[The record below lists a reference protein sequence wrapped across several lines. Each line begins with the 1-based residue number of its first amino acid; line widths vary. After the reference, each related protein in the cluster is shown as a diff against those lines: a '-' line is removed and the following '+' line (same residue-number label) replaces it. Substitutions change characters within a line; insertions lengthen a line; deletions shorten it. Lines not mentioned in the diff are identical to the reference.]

1 MVVEVIMMGTI
12 FNIQR
17 FCVNDGPG
25 IRTTV
30 FLKGCPLRCTWC
42 HNPESKEKRPQI
54 MLDSS
59 RCVSCGRC
67 ADVCRNHEIVAA
79 RHIFARENCSACGN
93 CVDVCLA
100 SALEKTGYEKGS
112 DEIVEEVLKDIAF
125 YKKSGGGMTLSG
137 GEPMAQLDF
146 TLEILKKA
154 KEKDIHVCMET
165 CGHASQA
172 AFEAVA
178 RYVDIFLYDYKIS
191 DPDEHYKY
199 TGVSSSLIMSNLWA
213 LDSLGKKI
221 ILRCPI
227 IPSVNDNSK
236 HFSGIARVANE
247 LENVLEIN
255 IEPYHPLGAGK
266 AAKLDM
272 EYPITD
278 IGITE
283 DTVTEKWI
291 KEIAS
296 HTAVP
301 VKKA

>member
-1 MVVEVIMMGTI
+1 MHTYVREG
-12 FNIQR
+12 
-17 FCVNDGPG
+17 C
-25 IRTTV
+25 TV
-30 FLKGCPLRCTWC
+30 
-42 HNPESKEKRPQI
+42 
-54 MLDSS
+54 
-59 RCVSCGRC
+59 CGRC
-67 ADVCRNHEIVAA
+67 AELCLTGAIEKVGYSKESGEI
-79 RHIFARENCSACGN
+79 IN
-93 CVDVCLA
+93 
-100 SALEKTGYEKGS
+100 
-112 DEIVEEVLKDIAF
+112 EVLKDEPF
-125 YKKSGGGMTLSG
+125 YKNSGGGMTLSG

-199 TGVSSSLIMSNLWA
+199 TGVSSSLIMSNLRA

-236 HFSGIARVANE
+236 HFSGIAHVANE
-247 LENVLEIN
+247 LKNVLEIN

-278 IGITE
+278 IGIT
-283 DTVTEKWI
+283 DDPVTEKWI

-296 HTAVP
+296 QTAVP